1 MGARGRGLRGGGRI
15 MGPGAGAWINLIAFN
30 KKAKVN

>member
-1 MGARGRGLRGGGRI
+1 MGAWGGGLGGGGRI
-15 MGPGAGAWINLIAFN
+15 MGRGAGAWINLIAFN